1 MGTGLTA
8 SRAVVYQI
16 VCTFP
21 EDKVCYL
28 ISWRTDEEA
37 GPYRITVKSG
47 DTIVGQVDSVYGLT
61 GTITVA
67 QGKEGE
73 RYLLSVEE
81 MDAPSSS
88 SGIIVPARPFM
99 DIHQVVIEN
108 AESLAL
114 FYEASDY
121 LIEKSSIRILDSE
134 GNTLAEQ
141 TADGYLDTF
150 SLRKSGLMGVKSFD
164 LQLRCG
170 YYSTGAIIWQDY
182 EEEKIHICME
192 QPRLTSLQLVSA
204 EETGWKGLF
213 SYAYDTTSD
222 EGAAACNIASD
233 ETVTVQDEA
242 SSETPLLYL
251 KQSDRYLALDIEK
264 KEGAQEGTF
273 AISAEDAAEA
283 DNEGIFLKVQ
293 KGAVL
298 SLASLMERPIMET
311 PLMKSEYLDKTQWV
325 CHLQESPYGRYRA
338 LICKTDESLV
348 TENFTGRKF
357 ATDWDGVKSVK
368 IACQSHNS
376 IGPYTEEILME
387 RPLYQWNSVL
397 LCRDTLP
404 GDGQTGDISLEL
416 ELSQFEGSITQGAFS
431 LGVAQSSEQE
441 TDTVKAVLTLS
452 SSVWETEEEKRETLK
467 QDYLAFLK
475 LAAER
480 ITSQTDM
487 ERLMQAIGDVMPMLP
502 EEMLWYQG
510 GCLDHFCLLKKDMGV
525 RVTYG
530 QYHIVEDRSG
540 GDLQYYNG
548 FAGSSTEDYFL
559 IRRGENLTFEPFLYL
574 LANSGYMCGLQQPSY
589 GHTAVEGGAGILD
602 FHYGELFSPWLALYY
617 PDSVVRL
624 DMQGAQKAKD
634 NECLTAAESL
644 QYLLAG
650 IGDLHEKGY
659 AEHMY
664 SMHMRGRAHFS
675 PLIRI
680 WINGEKK
687 YVVLGTQLA
696 DIMTEQ
702 ETECEEMIIRRRGA
716 VYTAGILGKEALLQ
730 LPLMHEDEVEVIL

>member
-1 MGTGLTA
+1 MGTGLTTA
-8 SRAVVYQI
+8 SLPVVYQI
-16 VCTFP
+16 VCAFS
-21 EDKVCYL
+21 EDKVRYL

-47 DTIVGQVDSVYGLT
+47 DTVVGQVDAVYGVT

-73 RYLLSVEE
+73 RYLLSVEAT
-81 MDAPSSS
+81 DAPSS
-88 SGIIVPARPFM
+88 GGGTIVPARPFM
-99 DIHQVVIEN
+99 KIRQVVAEN

-114 FYEASDY
+114 LYEASDC
-121 LIEKSSIRILDSE
+121 LIEKSSVRILDKE
-134 GNTLAEQ
+134 GITLAEQ
-141 TADGYLDTF
+141 TVDGYLDTF
-150 SLRKSGLMGVKSFD
+150 SLRKSGLMGVESFD

-170 YYSTGAIIWQDY
+170 YYSAGVLVWQDY
-182 EEEKIHICME
+182 GDEKIRICME
-192 QPRLTSLQLVSA
+192 QPRLTSLQLVSDKD
-204 EETGWKGLF
+204 TGWKGSF
-213 SYAYDTTSD
+213 SYTYDTTSD
-222 EGAAACNIASD
+222 ESGAACNMASD
-233 ETVTVQDEA
+233 TAVTVHDA
-242 SSETPLLYL
+242 TSETPLLYL
-251 KQSDRYLALDIEK
+251 KQADRYLALDVEK
-264 KEGAQEGTF
+264 KEDAQEGTF
-273 AISAEDAAEA
+273 TLSAEDAAEV

-293 KGAVL
+293 KGVAL
-298 SLASLMERPIMET
+298 SLASLMERLVIET
-311 PLMKSEYLDKTQWV
+311 PRIEAEYLDKKQWV
-325 CHLQESPYGRYRA
+325 CHLQEGSYGRYQA
-338 LICKTDESLV
+338 LIRKTDESLV
-348 TENFTGRKF
+348 RENFTGRKF
-357 ATDWDGVKSVK
+357 TADWDGVKSVK
-368 IACQSHNS
+368 IACQSHNG
-376 IGPYTEEILME
+376 IGPFTEEILME
-387 RPLYQWNSVL
+387 RPLYQWNNGL
-397 LCRDTLP
+397 LYRDTLP
-404 GDGQTGDISLEL
+404 GDGQAGNISLEL

-431 LGVAQSSEQE
+431 LSAAQASEQE

-467 QDYLAFLK
+467 QDYLAFIK

-487 ERLMQAIGDVMPMLP
+487 ERLMQAVGDVMPMLP

-510 GCLDHFCLLKKDMGV
+510 GYLEHFCLLKKDMGV

-617 PDSVVRL
+617 PDSVIRL
-624 DMQGAQKAKD
+624 DMQGAQKAQD

-650 IGDLHEKGY
+650 IEDLYEKGY

-680 WINGEKK
+680 WINGEKR

-696 DIMTEQ
+696 DMMSEQ
-702 ETECEEMIIRRRGA
+702 EAGCEELIIRRHGA
-716 VYTAGILGKEALLQ
+716 VYTAGILGREDLLL